1 MALNQQLT
9 VVHHPD
15 AQPGEIYAYDRILHP
30 LCGQTES
37 VINWVNDRH
46 KCPKLP
52 DREKRI
58 DLAATD
64 EIPKVSA
71 TM

>member
-1 MALNQQLT
+1 MAPNQQLT

-15 AQPGEIYAYDRILHP
+15 TQPGEIYAYDRVFHP

-37 VINWVNDRH
+37 IINWVNNRH
-46 KCPKLP
+46 NCPKLP
-52 DREKRI
+52 DRKARV
-58 DLAATD
+58 DLEATD
-64 EIPKVSA
+64 EIPKVAA